1 MKNKTF
7 CFGFEFKAISER
19 TDEAKNETYHVI
31 EGILSTDSLDQG
43 EDIVET
49 KAILDSVSSFGLPKF
64 LHQHDG
70 FGGMPLGTVVALNE
84 IDGGGILI
92 RTEVIKGIQS
102 NDDIVAKAAH
112 GEYGGL
118 SIGYKPLDV
127 EFKGSVRIIKELR
140 LREASLVVFPM
151 NEQAVLTSVKS
162 IENMKTLKE
171 IELDMREHGYSK
183 KESETVISQ
192 IKALSLGDQEN
203 KGLGDQD
210 KKDKEKIEL
219 EKKAAE
225 KEKENRECIEMFSK
239 FFDEAEIIT
248 KEMKEV

>member
-43 EDIVET
+43 DDIVET
-49 KAILDSVSSFGLPKF
+49 QAILDSVSSFGLPKF

-70 FGGMPLGTVVALNE
+70 FGGMPLGTVVQLKQ

-118 SIGYKPLDV
+118 SIGYKPLEVD
-127 EFKGSVRIIKELR
+127 FKGSTRIISKLR

-151 NEQAVLTSVKS
+151 NEEAVLTSVKS

-171 IELDMREHGYSK
+171 IEADMREHGYSH
-183 KESETVISQ
+183 KESEVIVAQ
-192 IKALSLGDQEN
+192 IKSCLSLGDQEDKN
-203 KGLGDQD
+203 LGDQEA
-210 KKDKEKIEL
+210 DKEKLEL
-219 EKKAAE
+219 EKKAA
-225 KEKENRECIEMFSK
+225 KEKEQAECIDMFSK
-239 FFDEAEIIT
+239 FFDKAEIIT
-248 KEMKEV
+248 NEMKEV